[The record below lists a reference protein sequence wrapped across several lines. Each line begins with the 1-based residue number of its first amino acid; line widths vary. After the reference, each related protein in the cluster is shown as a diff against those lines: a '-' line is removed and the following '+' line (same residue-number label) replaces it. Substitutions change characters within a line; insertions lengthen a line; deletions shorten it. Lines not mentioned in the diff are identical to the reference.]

1 MADEFDTSPE
11 EENASQWLQDMSGE
25 DEFDSLRRKSARA
38 STVYEDMEVADDDP
52 GTAGSGASSGGL
64 LGRFSPV
71 QGLVLAVLLLFNLIA
86 IFVLILVFTGR
97 FDPF

>member
-52 GTAGSGASSGGL
+52 GTAGSSTSSGGL

-71 QGLVLAVLLLFNLIA
+71 QGLVLAVLLLINLIA